1 MSSTLIYNIPYL
13 TMEPPWDLW
22 IPASRGMA
30 LLLVISLVDTAV
42 HRNHHTPEDS
52 AGVSRHRL
60 EPVSPTFYISH
71 LLAGYLDTCRM
82 AAPDLRHG
90 LEVQR
95 TSVQKQTHLLCPFTL
110 CFGVCSALSCDKC
123 QNLKKINA
131 QCKILRVLNY
141 TRVVIQASN

>member
-42 HRNHHTPEDS
+42 HRIHRNHHTPEDS

-60 EPVSPTFYISH
+60 EPVSPTFYTSH
-71 LLAGYLDTCRM
+71 FQITTV
-82 AAPDLRHG
+82 P
-90 LEVQR
+90 
-95 TSVQKQTHLLCPFTL
+95 
-110 CFGVCSALSCDKC
+110 
-123 QNLKKINA
+123 
-131 QCKILRVLNY
+131 
-141 TRVVIQASN
+141 